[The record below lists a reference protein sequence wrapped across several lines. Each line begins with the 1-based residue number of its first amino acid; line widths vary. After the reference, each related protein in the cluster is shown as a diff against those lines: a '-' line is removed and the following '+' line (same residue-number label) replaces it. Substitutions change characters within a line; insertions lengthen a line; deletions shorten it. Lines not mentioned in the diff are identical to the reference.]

1 MFDGSTFN
9 ILWDSRV
16 IEQKISELAL
26 NVIKKWGKEST
37 VNLVPVLTGGLIF
50 SSKLI
55 TELEIRLPD
64 KWIVTPVL
72 ASAYGDSY
80 EAKDPEIVTTKD
92 FKNKFVQS
100 APCVILD
107 DLLDTGVTLTKL
119 KKFLKDFTTRD
130 IEIAVLVDKRARRQ
144 GRLFQKTVELEADY
158 FCFRIEENR
167 WLVGFGMDNKG
178 RMRGLNS
185 IGYLT

>member
-1 MFDGSTFN
+1 MLDDSTFN

-16 IEQKISELAL
+16 IDQKISELAL
-26 NVIKKWGKEST
+26 NLIKRWEKEST

-55 TELEIRLPD
+55 TELEMRSPD
-64 KWIVTPVL
+64 KWVITPVL
-72 ASAYGDSY
+72 ASAYGDHY
-80 EAKDPEIVTTKD
+80 DAKEPEIVTTKD
-92 FKNKFVQS
+92 FKSKFVQS

-107 DLLDTGVTLTKL
+107 DLLDTGVTLTRL
-119 KKFLKDFTTRD
+119 KEFLRNFTKRD

-144 GRLFQKTVELEADY
+144 GRLFQETVELEADY